1 MRIILF
7 FVVVLIASCTHP
19 VPIIYS
25 EKYIDNPPS
34 SSKWIL
40 TNPKKMRDH
49 WRISEL
55 RFYDDKECEIPLK
68 VASGEYIF
76 SSIYHALTEDPEV
89 TLADGSCP
97 DLHYLDWGNHW
108 ASEANPDQLLP
119 FSTYIGYDFGEEKT
133 LRCIWICQAPSFSQ
147 KVPKPVIKI
156 WDSDK
161 SDWVEVGFVQLK

>member
-7 FVVVLIASCTHP
+7 FVVALIASCTQS
-19 VPIIYS
+19 VPINYS
-25 EKYIDNPPS
+25 KKYIDNPPS

-76 SSIYHALTEDPEV
+76 SSIYHALTEDPEI
-89 TLADGSCP
+89 TLADDSRP
-97 DLHYLDWGNHW
+97 DLHNLVWGNHW

-119 FSTYIGYDFGEEKT
+119 FSTYIGYDFGEEKNIAMYKD
-133 LRCIWICQAPSFSQ
+133 LSGS
-147 KVPKPVIKI
+147 
-156 WDSDK
+156 
-161 SDWVEVGFVQLK
+161 

>member
-1 MRIILF
+1 
-7 FVVVLIASCTHP
+7 
-19 VPIIYS
+19 
-25 EKYIDNPPS
+25 
-34 SSKWIL
+34 
-40 TNPKKMRDH
+40 MRDH

-76 SSIYHALTEDPEV
+76 SSIYHGLTEDPEI
-89 TLADGSCP
+89 TLADDSCP
-97 DLHYLDWGNHW
+97 DLHNLDWGNHW

-119 FSTYIGYDFGEEKT
+119 FSTYIGYDFVEEKT
-133 LRCIWICQAPSFSQ
+133 LRCIRICQAHSLRQ
-147 KVPKPVIKI
+147 KVPKPVIII

>member
-7 FVVVLIASCTHP
+7 FVVVLIASCTQS
-19 VPIIYS
+19 VPINYS

-55 RFYDDKECEIPLK
+55 RFYDDKESEIPLK

-76 SSIYHALTEDPEV
+76 SSIYHGLTEDPEI
-89 TLADGSCP
+89 TLAD
-97 DLHYLDWGNHW
+97 
-108 ASEANPDQLLP
+108 
-119 FSTYIGYDFGEEKT
+119 
-133 LRCIWICQAPSFSQ
+133 
-147 KVPKPVIKI
+147 
-156 WDSDK
+156 DS
-161 SDWVEVGFVQLK
+161 

>member
-1 MRIILF
+1 
-7 FVVVLIASCTHP
+7 
-19 VPIIYS
+19 
-25 EKYIDNPPS
+25 
-34 SSKWIL
+34 
-40 TNPKKMRDH
+40 MRDH

-55 RFYDDKECEIPLK
+55 RFCDGKECEIPLK

-119 FSTYIGYDFGEEKT
+119 FSTYIGFDFGEEKT
-133 LRCIWICQAPSFSQ
+133 LRCIRICQSPDFTQ
-147 KVPKPVIKI
+147 YVTKPVIKI

>member
-7 FVVVLIASCTHP
+7 FVVVLIASCTQS
-19 VPIIYS
+19 VPKNYS

-40 TNPKKMRDH
+40 TNPLFIRDH

-55 RFYDDKECEIPLK
+55 RFYDDKECENPIG
-68 VASGEYIF
+68 VGSGHYIY
-76 SSIYHALTEDPEV
+76 SSIYPDISEAPGI
-89 TLADGSCP
+89 TLADDSCP
-97 DLHYLDWGNHW
+97 NLANYNGWNHW
-108 ASEANPDQLLP
+108 SSLPGDSNQKP
-119 FSTYIGYDFGEEKT
+119 FSTYIGYDFGEEIT
-133 LRCIWICQAPSFSQ
+133 LRCIRICQSTSFEQ
-147 KVPKPVIKI
+147 KVTKPVIKI

>member
-7 FVVVLIASCTHP
+7 FVVVLITSCTQS
-19 VPIIYS
+19 VPINYS

-68 VASGEYIF
+68 VASGEYIY
-76 SSIYHALTEDPEV
+76 SSIYISVTEDPQI
-89 TLADGSCP
+89 TLADDSCP
-97 DLHYLDWGNHW
+97 DLLNFDGRNHW
-108 ASEANPDQLLP
+108 ASKDTPDHQKP
-119 FSTYIGYDFGEEKT
+119 FSTYMGYDFGEEKNIDMHKD
-133 LRCIWICQAPSFSQ
+133 LSI
-147 KVPKPVIKI
+147 
-156 WDSDK
+156 SDVCHK
-161 SDWVEVGFVQLK
+161 SY

>member
-7 FVVVLIASCTHP
+7 FVVVLIASCTQS

-76 SSIYHALTEDPEV
+76 SSIYHGLTEDPEI
-89 TLADGSCP
+89 TLADDSCP
-97 DLHYLDWGNHW
+97 DMRNYDGGIEW
-108 ASEANPDQLLP
+108 ASESDPDQLLP

-133 LRCIWICQAPSFSQ
+133 LRCIRICQAPSFKQ
-147 KVPKPVIKI
+147 KVTKPVIKI

>member
-7 FVVVLIASCTHP
+7 FVVVLIASCTQS

-68 VASGEYIF
+68 VASGEHIF
-76 SSIYHALTEDPEV
+76 SSIYHGLD
-89 TLADGSCP
+89 DSCP
-97 DLHYLDWGNHW
+97 DLHNLDWGNHW

-133 LRCIWICQAPSFSQ
+133 LRCIWICQAPSFRQ

>member
-7 FVVVLIASCTHP
+7 FVVALIASCTQS
-19 VPIIYS
+19 VPINYS

-40 TNPKKMRDH
+40 TNPKKMKDH

-68 VASGEYIF
+68 VTSGEYIF
-76 SSIYHALTEDPEV
+76 SSIYHGLTEDPEI
-89 TLADGSCP
+89 TLADDSCP
-97 DLHYLDWGNHW
+97 DMRNFDGGNEW
-108 ASEANPDQLLP
+108 ASESGPDQLLP

-133 LRCIWICQAPSFSQ
+133 LRCIRICQSPMYAT
-147 KVPKPVIKI
+147 KVTKPVIKI